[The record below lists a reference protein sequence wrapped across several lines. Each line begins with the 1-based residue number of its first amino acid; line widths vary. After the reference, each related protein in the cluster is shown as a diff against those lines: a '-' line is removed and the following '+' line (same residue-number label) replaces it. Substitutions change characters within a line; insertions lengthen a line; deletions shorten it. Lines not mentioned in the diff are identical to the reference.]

1 MNAILGREGK
11 DGKKEK
17 KKKKNKKKTGSR
29 ESINNSVSLA
39 VNCQIKKRTKMP
51 FIVRGYLR

>member
-11 DGKKEK
+11 DGKKK
-17 KKKKNKKKTGSR
+17 KKKR
-29 ESINNSVSLA
+29 EVVKLQNNSVSLA
-39 VNCQIKKRTKMP
+39 VNCQINKRTKMP